1 MFGVMKMGVGV
12 IAASTS
18 VGCHLLTAA
27 CQVTPP
33 EEHPKPFF
41 VMSLNYTC
49 TVLQIADVVV
59 ARAEAGKNYGVVL
72 VPEGLVE

>member
-1 MFGVMKMGVGV
+1 
-12 IAASTS
+12 
-18 VGCHLLTAA
+18 
-27 CQVTPP
+27 
-33 EEHPKPFF
+33 
-41 VMSLNYTC
+41 MSLNYTC